1 MIDADGY
8 RPNVGMIICNQQN
21 QVLWAKRVG
30 ENAWQFPQGGI
41 DGSETPEQAMFR
53 ELQEEVGTSKV
64 CILGRTRGWLRYE
77 VPCSRNRPVRRHYR
91 GQKQIWFLLRFE
103 GEETEINLKT
113 EHPEFEDWQWV
124 DYWRPVN
131 EIIAFKRRVYW
142 QALQELA
149 PLINMDPPPM
159 SLPWGCG
166 PRGNRRRRRRP
177 AGQQRN
183 TVLTGS

>member
-8 RPNVGMIICNQQN
+8 RPNVGMIICNEHN
-21 QVLWAKRVG
+21 QVLWAKRRG

-41 DGSETPEQAMFR
+41 DYAETPEQAMFR
-53 ELQEEVGTSKV
+53 ELEEEVGTAKV

-77 VPCSRNRPVRRHYR
+77 VPCARHRASRRRYR

-103 GEETEINLKT
+103 GEEAEINLRT
-113 EHPEFEDWQWV
+113 QQPEFEDWRWV
-124 DYWRPVN
+124 DYWMPVN

-159 SLPWGCG
+159 TNPCG
-166 PRGNRRRRRRP
+166 S
-177 AGQQRN
+177 AGRYP
-183 TVLTGS
+183 VGGSS